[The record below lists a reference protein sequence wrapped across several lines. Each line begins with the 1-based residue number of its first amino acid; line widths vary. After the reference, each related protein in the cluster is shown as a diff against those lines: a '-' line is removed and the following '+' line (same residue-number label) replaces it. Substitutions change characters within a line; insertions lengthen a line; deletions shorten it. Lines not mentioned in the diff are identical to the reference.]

1 MANVLKAE
9 ESLSSAFKKGLVI
22 GLGITGAGVI
32 GILLGIF
39 FVAKSPYQELR
50 PFVAFVGVIVVIVGL
65 GVVKRASKFHN
76 GALGESRVA
85 EVLAGFPDD
94 WYIFNDMIVGRS
106 QIDHIVIC
114 PKGVYT
120 IETKNY
126 QGTIHGNAEKRE
138 WSQFIDDHETKFY
151 NPVKQGDGHSL
162 ALKKYLHESGV
173 KKVWVNT
180 IVVFTEPE
188 VVLKVYSSKVPVIYV
203 SGLKEFFDNRPK
215 VLSPHECAEMAETV
229 NKLISDRRRVAP
241 SAASGTGRSQV

>member
-1 MANVLKAE
+1 MANILKAE
-9 ESLSSAFKKGLVI
+9 ESLSSTFKEELVT
-22 GLGITGAGVI
+22 GLGIIGAGVI

-39 FVAKSPYQELR
+39 FI
-50 PFVAFVGVIVVIVGL
+50 PFPPVWLVGVIMVIVGFVL
-65 GVVKRASKFHN
+65 ISRASTFRN
-76 GALGESRVA
+76 GAVGGSRVA
-85 EVLAGFPDD
+85 EVLASFPDD

-126 QGTIHGNAEKRE
+126 QGTIYGNAEKRE

-162 ALKKYLHESGV
+162 SLKKYLHESGV

-180 IVVFTEPE
+180 IVVFNELE
-188 VVLKVYSSKVPVIYV
+188 GVLKVYSPKVPVIYV
-203 SGLKEFFDNRPK
+203 SGLKDFFDNRPK

-229 NKLISDRRRVAP
+229 HKLISDKKRVK
-241 SAASGTGRSQV
+241 G